1 MTKVLNALSIPS
13 LIAHSNFPLVVSYV
27 ELQDYTGNASNPS
40 RLLGIFGVRHGD
52 RDQKIGFQFAPGVF
66 DVRANVEVTG
76 DATVA
81 ANVAEVL
88 EVSSDINAE
97 VFGSVEFT
105 AGSKGQLIPINEW
118 HSKLVNIKNNES
130 EFYDPEFVVAQ
141 LTFDGQFSASA
152 RVEEPVQLELA
163 NVDGY
168 FREPFELDLLNLT
181 ALNETRPDVVFEF
194 DFPK

>member
-1 MTKVLNALSIPS
+1 M
-13 LIAHSNFPLVVSYV
+13 
-27 ELQDYTGNASNPS
+27 
-40 RLLGIFGVRHGD
+40 LGIFGIRHGD
-52 RDQKIGFQFAPGVF
+52 RDQKAAFQFAPGVF

-88 EVSSDINAE
+88 EVSGDINAE

-105 AGSKGQLIPINEW
+105 AGSSGQLVPISEW
-118 HSKLVNIKNNES
+118 SSKLVNIKNTKS

-141 LTFDGQFSASA
+141 LTFDGKFSASA
-152 RVEEPVQLELA
+152 SVEEPVQLQLA
-163 NVDGY
+163 GVDGY
-168 FREPFELDLLNLT
+168 FREPFALDLLNLT